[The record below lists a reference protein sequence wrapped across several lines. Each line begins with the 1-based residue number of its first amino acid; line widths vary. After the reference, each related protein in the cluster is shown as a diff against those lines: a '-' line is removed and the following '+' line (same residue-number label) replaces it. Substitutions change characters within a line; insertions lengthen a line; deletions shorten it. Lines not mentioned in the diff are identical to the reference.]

1 MSKFSPSMLVPA
13 AQIEGVKQ
21 GNGRTLTQVA
31 LDNINKMKEQFAAGD
46 AAEGKRNF
54 KPVGDKVAFTIRV
67 NNTALVLGTYDEGG
81 VTADVKEM
89 AVPKAHF
96 VEALDFYAERI
107 KVGEF
112 EPQLDALE
120 GKRSARTDK
129 MRSTRAAKRADKAAV
144 PGEAKKTA

>member
-1 MSKFSPSMLVPA
+1 MSKFNPSMLVPA

-31 LDNINKMKEQFAAGD
+31 LDNIDKMREQFAAGD

-54 KPVGDKVAFTIRV
+54 KLVGDKVIFTLRV
-67 NNTALVLGTYDEGG
+67 ANSALVLGTYENNG
-81 VTADVKEM
+81 VSADVKEM

-96 VEALDFYAERI
+96 VEALDFYVERI
-107 KVGEF
+107 KAGEF
-112 EPQLDALE
+112 GPQLDALE

-129 MRSTRAAKRADKAAV
+129 MRTTRAAKKAEKDKV
-144 PGEAKKTA
+144 PGEAKKPA